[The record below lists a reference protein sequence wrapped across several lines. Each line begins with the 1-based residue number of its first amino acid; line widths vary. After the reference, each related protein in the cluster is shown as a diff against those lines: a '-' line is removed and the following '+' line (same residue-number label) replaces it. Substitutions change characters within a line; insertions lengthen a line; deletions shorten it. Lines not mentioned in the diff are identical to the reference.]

1 MHPSIRIPMVKIA
14 LFDDFSMIMP
24 MEKKVLLT
32 GDRPTGPL
40 HIGHYFG
47 SLVNRVAMQDEFESF
62 IMVADVQALT
72 DNFHQ
77 PDRVRENVMEVAI
90 DNIAAGVD
98 PKKATLFIQS
108 QIPQIAELTVFY
120 SNLVTVNTLKRNP
133 TVKAEIA
140 EKRDL
145 FGQDGESVTYG
156 FLGYPVSQAA
166 DITFARASIVPVG
179 EDQLPM
185 IELTRE
191 IVERFHRIYNTNIF
205 PLPQA
210 KLSDAP
216 RIIGLD
222 GSAKMSKS
230 LNNAIYL
237 KDNAETTVEKI
248 KTAKT
253 DSGTTIEY
261 NPEKRPEISNLVML
275 YALIHNAN
283 PKDIASELKHNTY
296 SEFKMQL
303 AHDLNKFLKPIRE
316 KRSELEAKPH
326 YVKEVLEMGRQR
338 AAGRAE
344 ETMRLVREAMK
355 INY

>member
-1 MHPSIRIPMVKIA
+1 
-14 LFDDFSMIMP
+14 
-24 MEKKVLLT
+24 MEKKTLLT

-40 HIGHYFG
+40 HLGHYFG
-47 SLVNRVAMQDEFESF
+47 SLKNRVAMQDEYDSY

-77 PDRVRENVMEVAI
+77 PERVRENVIEVAT
-90 DNIAAGVD
+90 DNIAMGVD
-98 PKKATLFIQS
+98 PKKATIFIQS
-108 QIPQIAELTVFY
+108 QIPQIAELTVFF
-120 SNLVTVNTLKRNP
+120 SNLVTVNTLRRNP
-133 TVKAEIA
+133 TVKAEIE
-140 EKRDL
+140 EKREI
-145 FGQDGESVTYG
+145 FGQEGESVTFG

-166 DITFARASIVPVG
+166 DITFVRAHIVPVG

-191 IVERFHRIYNTNIF
+191 IVERFHRIYGVNIF

-210 KLSDAP
+210 KLSESP
-216 RIIGLD
+216 RILGLD

-230 LNNAIYL
+230 LNNAIFL

-253 DSGTTIEY
+253 DSGTTIEFD
-261 NPEKRPEISNLVML
+261 PEKRPEISNLVML
-275 YALIHNAN
+275 YALIHGQN
-283 PKDIASELKHNTY
+283 PKDVASELKNNTY

-303 AHDLNKFLKPIRE
+303 AHDLNKHLKPFRE
-316 KRSELEAKPH
+316 KRLELESKPH
-326 YVKEVLEMGRQR
+326 YVKEVLDMGRAR
-338 AAGRAE
+338 AIERAE
-344 ETMRLVREAMK
+344 ETLRMVREAMK

>member
-1 MHPSIRIPMVKIA
+1 M
-14 LFDDFSMIMP
+14 
-24 MEKKVLLT
+24 
-32 GDRPTGPL
+32 
-40 HIGHYFG
+40 GHYFG
-47 SLVNRVAMQDEFESF
+47 SLVNRVAMQDDFESF

-77 PDRVRENVMEVAI
+77 PEKVRENVMEVAI
-90 DNIAAGVD
+90 DNLAAGID
-98 PKKATLFIQS
+98 PKKATIFIQS

-133 TVKAEIA
+133 TVKSEIS

-145 FGQDGESVTYG
+145 FGQEGESVTYG

-166 DITFARASIVPVG
+166 DITFARASVVPVG

-191 IVERFHRIYNTNIF
+191 IVERFHRIYDCNIF

-210 KLSDAP
+210 KLSGSP
-216 RIIGLD
+216 RLMGLD

-237 KDNAETTVEKI
+237 KDSAEETVEKL
-248 KTAKT
+248 KSAKT

-261 NPEKRPEISNLVML
+261 DPKKRPEISNLVLL
-275 YALIHNAN
+275 YSLIKNMD
-283 PKDIASELKHNTY
+283 PKDLASDMRNQTY
-296 SEFKMQL
+296 SEFKIDL
-303 AHDLNKFLKPIRE
+303 ARDLNKFLQPFRE
-316 KRSELEAKPH
+316 KRHELEAKPH
-326 YVKEVLEMGRQR
+326 YVKEVLEMGRER
-338 AAGRAE
+338 ALEKAE

>member
-1 MHPSIRIPMVKIA
+1 
-14 LFDDFSMIMP
+14 
-24 MEKKVLLT
+24 MEKKTLLT

-40 HIGHYFG
+40 HLGHYFG
-47 SLVNRVAMQDEFESF
+47 SLQNRVVMQNDFETY

-77 PDRVRENVMEVAI
+77 PEMVRENVLEVAM

-98 PKKATLFIQS
+98 PKKSHLFIQS

-120 SNLVTVNTLKRNP
+120 SNLVTINTLKRNP

-140 EKRDL
+140 EKREL

-166 DITFARASIVPVG
+166 DITVVRAHIVPVG

-185 IELTRE
+185 IEQTRE
-191 IVERFHRIYNTNIF
+191 IVERFHRMYQCDIF

-210 KLSDAP
+210 KLSNSP

-222 GSAKMSKS
+222 GSSKMSKS
-230 LNNAIYL
+230 LNNAVFL
-237 KDNAETTVEKI
+237 KDNPETTIEKI
-248 KTAKT
+248 KGAKT
-253 DSGTTIEY
+253 DSGTTIEF
-261 NPEKRPEISNLVML
+261 NPKERPEISNLVMI
-275 YALIHNAN
+275 YALIHNQN
-283 PKDIASELKHNTY
+283 PKDAASELKHNTY
-296 SEFKMQL
+296 SEFKLKL
-303 AHDLNKFLKPIRE
+303 AQDLNRHLMPFRA
-316 KRSELEAKPH
+316 KRLELEAKPH
-326 YVKEVLEMGRQR
+326 YIKEILDMGRVKVLEK
-338 AAGRAE
+338 AE
-344 ETMRLVREAMK
+344 ETMKLVREAMK